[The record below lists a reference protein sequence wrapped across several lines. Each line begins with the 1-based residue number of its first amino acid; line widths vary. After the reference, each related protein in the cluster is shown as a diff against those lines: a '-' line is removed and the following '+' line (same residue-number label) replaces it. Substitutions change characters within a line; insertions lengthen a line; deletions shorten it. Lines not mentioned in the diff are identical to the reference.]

1 MNRTRR
7 KFSANS
13 SAAATATL
21 AFAALLAWQPAN
33 AADFYEGKTIN
44 FIVGADVGG
53 GYDIYARAIAR
64 HLARYVPGK
73 PTIVVQNMPGAGS
86 NKAAEY
92 MFTQAPKDGTAIAIL
107 FPGAIMGPLLEEG
120 AAGRFDPKQFEYLG
134 TADSGTRVCVTWHG
148 SKTKTFE
155 DAQKVGGILGASQA
169 GGSSRDYGFMLNNLA
184 GTHFKVVSGYKGS
197 AEISLAIER
206 GEVDGMCG
214 FDWTSIKSQ
223 KPDWVKDK
231 KLNVLVQIALEPDQE
246 LTKWGA
252 PHIWKF
258 VSGENRKVMELIIS
272 QQVFGRPFLTP
283 PATPPERVKILRDA
297 FAATMRDKEFLADAE
312 KVKIVISPL
321 SGSEVQNVVKRLYD
335 APKEIIE
342 RAKKAIQPP
351 GG

>member
-1 MNRTRR
+1 MKDFAGKCFAGWRVGAPTMLAVAL
-7 KFSANS
+7 FAYEPASAQDF
-13 SAAATATL
+13 
-21 AFAALLAWQPAN
+21 FA
-33 AADFYEGKTIN
+33 GKTIN
-44 FIVGADVGG
+44 FIAGADVGG

-64 HLARYVPGK
+64 HIDRYIPGK

-86 NKAAEY
+86 KKAAEY
-92 MFTQAPKDGTAIAIL
+92 MFNQAPKDGTAVAIL

-148 SKTKTFE
+148 SKAKTFE
-155 DAQKVGGILGASQA
+155 DAQKIEGILGASQA

-184 GTHFKVVSGYKGS
+184 GTKFKVVSGYKGS

-231 KLNVLVQIALEPDQE
+231 KLNVLVQIALEPDAE
-246 LTKWGA
+246 LNKWGA
-252 PHIWKF
+252 PHIWKY
-258 VSGENRKVMELIIS
+258 VSGENRKVMELIVS
-272 QQVFGRPFLTP
+272 QQVFGRPFLVPPGTP
-283 PATPPERVKILRDA
+283 PDRVKILRDA
-297 FAATMRDKEFLADAE
+297 FAATMKDKEFLADAE
-312 KVKIVISPL
+312 KVNIVISPL
-321 SGSEVQNVVKRLYD
+321 SGSEVQKVVKSLYD
-335 APKEIIE
+335 APKELVD

-351 GG
+351 G

>member
-1 MNRTRR
+1 MR
-7 KFSANS
+7 KCFGTCSAHGGAA
-13 SAAATATL
+13 AAATL
-21 AFAALLAWQPAN
+21 AIAALLACWPAN
-33 AADFYEGKTIN
+33 AQDFYAGKTIN
-44 FIVGADVGG
+44 FIAGADVGG

-64 HLARYVPGK
+64 HLDRHIPGK

-92 MFTQAPKDGTAIAIL
+92 MFTQAPKDGTAIAIV
-107 FPGAIMGPLLEEG
+107 FPGAIMGPLLEG
-120 AAGRFDPKQFEYLG
+120 GPPRFDPKQFEYLA

-155 DAQKVGGILGASQA
+155 DAQKAEGILGASQA

-184 GTHFKVVSGYKGS
+184 GTKFKVVSGYKGS

-223 KPDWVKDK
+223 RPDWVKDK
-231 KLNVLVQIALEPDQE
+231 KLNVLVQIALEPDEE

-258 VSGENRKVMELIIS
+258 VSGENRKVMELVVS
-272 QQVFGRPFLTP
+272 QQVFGRPFLAP
-283 PATPPERVKILRDA
+283 PGTPPERVKILRDA
-297 FAATMRDKEFLADAE
+297 FAATFRDKEFLADAE

-321 SGSEVQNVVKRLYD
+321 SGSEVQNVVKSLYD
-335 APKEIIE
+335 APKDIVD

-351 GG
+351 G